1 MTRHVYIRGHC
12 EPRRHFLFP
21 SCSYRASEF
30 YERLPELKLA
40 VDQIQS
46 GFFSPTEP
54 GLFQD
59 LINMLKNHDR
69 CVFVRRVNC

>member
-1 MTRHVYIRGHC
+1 MSY
-12 EPRRHFLFP
+12 
-21 SCSYRASEF
+21 SYRAVDF

-54 GLFQD
+54 HLFQD
-59 LINMLKNHDR
+59 LVRMLLHHDR
-69 CVFVRRVNC
+69 CVCARVSE